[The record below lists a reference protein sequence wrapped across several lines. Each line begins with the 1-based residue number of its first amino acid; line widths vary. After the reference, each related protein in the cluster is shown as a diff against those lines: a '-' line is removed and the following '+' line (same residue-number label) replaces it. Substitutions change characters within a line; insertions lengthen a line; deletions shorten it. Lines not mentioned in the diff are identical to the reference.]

1 MCNEPGTGYDECNAD
16 KCCYTPYVVGSIAPG
31 ASATDTG
38 FDFTYEEFSDVAC
51 TTRKTD
57 FEGGMITGTSA
68 TCVPQSVE
76 GGTTP
81 FGFYAYC
88 PGLTGTGAYEYV
100 LASEGADRCPPAA
113 GADGGASA
121 RFTCRQPAHAM
132 RVFRA
137 VLSPP
142 RRRWL
147 LCRWP
152 DSRCQRV
159 RCRLRRLQKADMH
172 RSHRPAALGPHP
184 QNCCIWCAGGARCQT
199 CGACRCGRGS
209 AGLMGFRL
217 GHRIVTDQRLASCL
231 TKGRFTCDGNNMI
244 TLPFKCACSIR
255 IILRHQISI
264 SVSLT
269 HSAHCFSAHGS
280 PTNWFFR

>member
-1 MCNEPGTGYDECNAD
+1 MHSFTGQCPAGTQVRVADDMEDCSAGGCDADSCCRMTCAGANNGAGVTCPAGQAPKTEMCNEPGTGYDECDAD
-16 KCCYTPYVVGSIAPG
+16 TCCYTPYVVGSIAPG

-38 FDFTYEEFSDVAC
+38 FDFTYEQFSDVAC

-57 FEGGMITGTSA
+57 FEGGMVTGTSA
-68 TCVPQSVE
+68 TCVPGRSQ
-76 GGTTP
+76 GGWGTTL

-113 GADGGASA
+113 GAEGGASA

-147 LCRWP
+147 LCRWR

-159 RCRLRRLQKADMH
+159 RCLRRRIQKADMQ
-172 RSHRPAALGPHP
+172 RSH
-184 QNCCIWCAGGARCQT
+184 
-199 CGACRCGRGS
+199 
-209 AGLMGFRL
+209 AGLHVVGRPLHRCPGRL
-217 GHRIVTDQRLASCL
+217 DQRGG
-231 TKGRFTCDGNNMI
+231 GRMRYARARA
-244 TLPFKCACSIR
+244 PA
-255 IILRHQISI
+255 RHAR
-264 SVSLT
+264 SV
-269 HSAHCFSAHGS
+269 
-280 PTNWFFR
+280 